1 LGISNTLV
9 RELEK
14 GDIMEYTAMFKMD
27 KEKIDYFLKLV
38 SHSIKRDDTLL
49 RQCVSARERLQVT

>member
-1 LGISNTLV
+1 LNRRETLGISNTLV

-27 KEKIDYFLKLV
+27 KEKVDV
-38 SHSIKRDDTLL
+38 VET
-49 RQCVSARERLQVT
+49 C